1 MIVRVLL
8 LLIGLLVTVPLLARV
23 QRVIVRLALV
33 LTVVLLPTATS
44 LVAGVVVG
52 ARLLAGPARL
62 LLVLPVSHFIIII
75 CHIVSRRVLGLLAVV
90 TLPVL
95 VARVVL
101 IALVLVALVLS
112 IVSISLV
119 PILVVG
125 PLVGS

>member
-8 LLIGLLVTVPLLARV
+8 LLIGLLVAVPLLARV

-33 LTVVLLPTATS
+33 LTVVLLPAATS
-44 LVAGVVVG
+44 LVAGVVIG
-52 ARLLAGPARL
+52 ARLLACSARL
-62 LLVLPVSHFIIII
+62 LLVLSVRHFIIII
-75 CHIVSRRVLGLLAVV
+75 CHIVSRWVLSLLAVV

-101 IALVLVALVLS
+101 IPLVLVALVLS

-119 PILVVG
+119 PILVVR

>member
-1 MIVRVLL
+1 M
-8 LLIGLLVTVPLLARV
+8 IGLLVAVPLLARV
-23 QRVIVRLALV
+23 VQRGVIVRLALV
-33 LTVVLLPTATS
+33 LTPVVLLPAATS
-44 LVAGVVVG
+44 LVAGVVVVG

-62 LLVLPVSHFIIII
+62 LLLVLPVRQFIIII

>member
-1 MIVRVLL
+1 M
-8 LLIGLLVTVPLLARV
+8 IGLLVAVPLLARV
-23 QRVIVRLALV
+23 VQRGVIVRLALV
-33 LTVVLLPTATS
+33 LTPVVLLPAATS

-62 LLVLPVSHFIIII
+62 LLLVLPVRQFIIII
-75 CHIVSRRVLGLLAVV
+75 CHIVSRRVLGLLAIV

-119 PILVVG
+119 CILVVG